1 MNEFDELKRKAE
13 KIVDAIGDDNLLLM
27 YVVDVYSKKHN
38 VTKFVSKLDKS
49 GDIKIEMTTKPK
61 KGEKV
66 VPIRFE
72 DV

>member
-1 MNEFDELKRKAE
+1 MMVLTMNEFDELRRKAE

-27 YVVDVYSKKHN
+27 YVVDAYAKKHN

-61 KGEKV
+61 KEEK
-66 VPIRFE
+66 
-72 DV
+72 